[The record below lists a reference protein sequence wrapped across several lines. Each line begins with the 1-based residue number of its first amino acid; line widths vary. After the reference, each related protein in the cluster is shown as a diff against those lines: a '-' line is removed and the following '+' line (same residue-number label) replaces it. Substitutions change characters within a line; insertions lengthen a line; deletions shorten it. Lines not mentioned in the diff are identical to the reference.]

1 MKNSA
6 SGPNTAESARP
17 VLARYFS
24 ARWAMPRGSRIYGSR
39 VPVSAMVQV
48 NDSVGT
54 AIKGSIKAVTGSGIA
69 SMSEASMLF
78 QPRMLE
84 PSKPSPSAKDSSL
97 SSLIGMLKCC
107 QVPKVSTNLISTI
120 LAPLFLANSN
130 TLLGVLI
137 GDDCSVVARVYLRAP
152 FGKQCAC
159 HINAGCN
166 EQRRKTNKIARRA
179 LERNREMQQKWFCET
194 KRG

>member
-54 AIKGSIKAVTGSGIA
+54 AIKGSIKAVAGSGIA

-78 QPRMLE
+78 QPRMLD
-84 PSKPSPSAKDSSL
+84 PSKPSPSANDSSV
-97 SSLIGMLKCC
+97 SSAIGMLKCC
-107 QVPKVSTNLISTI
+107 QVPNVSTNLISTI
-120 LAPLFLANSN
+120 LAPLFFANSN
-130 TLLGVLI
+130 TLLGVLMYDFI
-137 GDDCSVVARVYLRAP
+137 QVSVLLRDVKHRP
-152 FGKQCAC
+152 QHFRCG
-159 HINAGCN
+159 
-166 EQRRKTNKIARRA
+166 RA
-179 LERNREMQQKWFCET
+179 SCQQN
-194 KRG
+194 